1 MGRLVNHNA
10 PFPDLDAWVKQAF
23 PKNALADRTGSSEED
38 DFHLVTSG
46 APTHGYCRAFV
57 NDAGVALHYR
67 QSKPRGRP
75 AYQARD
81 SRKKVSMR

>member
-10 PFPDLDAWVKQAF
+10 PFPYLDAWVKQAF

-46 APTHGYCRAFV
+46 AHAWVLSSIR
-57 NDAGVALHYR
+57 
-67 QSKPRGRP
+67 
-75 AYQARD
+75 
-81 SRKKVSMR
+81 